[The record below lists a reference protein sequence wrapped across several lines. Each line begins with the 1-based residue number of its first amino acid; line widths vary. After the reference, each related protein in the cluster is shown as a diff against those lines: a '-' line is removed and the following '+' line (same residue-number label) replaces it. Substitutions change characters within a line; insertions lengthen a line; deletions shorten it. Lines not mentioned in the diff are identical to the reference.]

1 MSTKD
6 WIEKDYYKVLG
17 VSSTASAADIK
28 KAYRKLAKEF
38 HPDSNVGDAAAEE
51 KFKGISE
58 AYDVL
63 SSDSKRGEY
72 DDARRMFAAG
82 GRPGGFGGSQSGA
95 SGPDLGSMFGDSGL
109 GDLLGGMFGGGGSS
123 GGRRRSGPARGADLE
138 TTATIGFHD
147 AWNGATISLPLRS
160 EVACGTC
167 AGSGAKPGTSPRTC
181 AACNGSGSVNRN
193 AGGFGF
199 AEPCRQCRGQGRVI
213 DSPCGTCGGNGRVL
227 QTRTINVRVPAGV
240 KNAARIRL
248 PAKGAAGER
257 GGSAGDLYVVVT
269 VVDHPIF
276 SRSGDNLTLTVPV
289 TFDEATLGAKIAVPT
304 PDGVDVAIT
313 LKPGTSSGKVLRMKG
328 KGFRKKDGS
337 HGDLLVTIEVAV
349 PQKLSTKAKEA
360 LEAYAEATADHD
372 PRENLRAYTTTGSQG
387 ASSRN
392 STQDAT

>member
-1 MSTKD
+1 M
-6 WIEKDYYKVLG
+6 
-17 VSSTASAADIK
+17 
-28 KAYRKLAKEF
+28 
-38 HPDSNVGDAAAEE
+38 
-51 KFKGISE
+51 
-58 AYDVL
+58 
-63 SSDSKRGEY
+63 
-72 DDARRMFAAG
+72 
-82 GRPGGFGGSQSGA
+82 
-95 SGPDLGSMFGDSGL
+95 
-109 GDLLGGMFGGGGSS
+109 
-123 GGRRRSGPARGADLE
+123 
-138 TTATIGFHD
+138 
-147 AWNGATISLPLRS
+147 
-160 EVACGTC
+160 
-167 AGSGAKPGTSPRTC
+167 
-181 AACNGSGSVNRN
+181 
-193 AGGFGF
+193 
-199 AEPCRQCRGQGRVI
+199 
-213 DSPCGTCGGNGRVL
+213 
-227 QTRTINVRVPAGV
+227 

-349 PQKLSTKAKEA
+349 PQKLSTKAKVA